1 MDEEERLAALRKY
14 RILDTDPEPQF
25 DRIAAIARRQFDAPI
40 ALVAFMDSDRNFL
53 KARGDLP
60 MTEGPRDTSF
70 CGHAILDDEVLVVE
84 DTTKDPRFAENP
96 FVTEGPEVRFY
107 AGVPLITPSHHR
119 IGTVCIFDTKPRHDF
134 SEADKARLRDLADIV
149 TDHLEMRLIVG
160 NVHDEIE
167 TRRSAE
173 AKAVELAYHDPLT
186 GLPNRAFLQKVIA
199 EGLPFRPEGVL
210 AAYCMDIDQFKV
222 VNDTLGQRTGD
233 ELLKRTAD
241 LIVRMA
247 GERAFV
253 ARSSGDE
260 FTVLIDSESEE
271 SVIAIAEALVEA
283 TKEPLVARGHM
294 VSSGLSV
301 GVSFADSADAID
313 SLLTNAALALD
324 EAKRLGRRRVATFSA
339 EMAANARRRRNI
351 ERALTAAM
359 LRGEITLDYQTIHRA
374 ADSVTDGAEALAR
387 WRHPELGVVSPVEFI
402 AAAEETGQI
411 LALGEHILRTA
422 LRDAGRWPGI
432 YVSVNLSPVQ
442 FRFSDLAAEVKTLL
456 AESGLAPARLQLE
469 VTEGVLLH
477 DLDAARAQIEALR
490 QLGVR
495 VALDDFG
502 TGYSSLSYLRSLP
515 FDKVKIDCAFVSG
528 LATDPTNHAIVRC
541 IVGLAR
547 ELDMRVTAEGVETEE
562 EATLLTAAGCNSLQG
577 YLFGRPM
584 PAAAIT
590 ERLFPVQRAA
600 VG

>member
-1 MDEEERLAALRKY
+1 MHKPPPHPMDEEERLAALRKY

-260 FTVLIDSESEE
+260 FTVLINSESEE

-301 GVSFADSADAID
+301 GVSFADPADAIE
-313 SLLTNAALALD
+313 LAAH
-324 EAKRLGRRRVATFSA
+324 ERRPRLGRSEAFRAS
-339 EMAANARRRRNI
+339 ARRHVQRRDGG
-351 ERALTAAM
+351 EREAQA
-359 LRGEITLDYQTIHRA
+359 QHRA
-374 ADSVTDGAEALAR
+374 RTHGGDAE
-387 WRHPELGVVSPVEFI
+387 G
-402 AAAEETGQI
+402 
-411 LALGEHILRTA
+411 
-422 LRDAGRWPGI
+422 RDH
-432 YVSVNLSPVQ
+432 
-442 FRFSDLAAEVKTLL
+442 
-456 AESGLAPARLQLE
+456 ARLS
-469 VTEGVLLH
+469 
-477 DLDAARAQIEALR
+477 
-490 QLGVR
+490 
-495 VALDDFG
+495 DDPPRRG
-502 TGYSSLSYLRSLP
+502 
-515 FDKVKIDCAFVSG
+515 
-528 LATDPTNHAIVRC
+528 
-541 IVGLAR
+541 
-547 ELDMRVTAEGVETEE
+547 
-562 EATLLTAAGCNSLQG
+562 
-577 YLFGRPM
+577 
-584 PAAAIT
+584 
-590 ERLFPVQRAA
+590 QRH
-600 VG
+600 